1 MTTCIL
7 VLNLIHCV
15 VVGPVPTPAQA
26 AAILAPHQFVYM
38 APRPAGGPFLTVARS
53 KTGPAWDRRELHP
66 KRRLDGTLLSDPPTV
81 YGIPYPWTPL
91 SWAILHQGKE

>member
-1 MTTCIL
+1 MTTCTL
-7 VLNLIHCV
+7 VLGLIQCV
-15 VVGPVPTPAQA
+15 IVGPVLTPAQA
-26 AAILAPHQFVYM
+26 AAILAPHEFVYV
-38 APRPAGGPFLTVARS
+38 APLPAGGPVLTVARS
-53 KTGPAWDRRELHP
+53 KTGSPWDWPELRP